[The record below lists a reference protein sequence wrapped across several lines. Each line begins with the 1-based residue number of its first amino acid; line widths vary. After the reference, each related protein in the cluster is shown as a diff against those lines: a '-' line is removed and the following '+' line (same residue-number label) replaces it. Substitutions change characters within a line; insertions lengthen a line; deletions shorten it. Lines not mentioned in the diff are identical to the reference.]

1 VSDDSYSYD
10 SDMWNGDPSSR
21 PNKLLRRPITGLAA
35 LLSGTAIIAACCLP
49 RCLRRCCRRSTEDH
63 GTTNPARRPRRR
75 NGRGGEDDGTSE
87 SGYGRGRRRKGGL
100 HGTAE
105 EAAALYREQGHREGD
120 VEGDVRAN
128 MAAAD
133 QSSEDE
139 DEGEDEVMRAPAKGG
154 KRCMRGTGATY
165 PTDEAA
171 AAAKLLIAANID
183 DDRAGGGAASS
194 AAQGHERVTLYVQ
207 RADNGYEELPASLP
221 VRSSQGD
228 DLTVG
233 EMVVHALDL
242 AVMTFPPSERE
253 AAAIT
258 VAKMISYRND
268 LPVAVFDLDEEPLPA
283 ERWDETLGCHVSCMR
298 IDRPHH
304 QVKLPQALV
313 AASPRD
319 NPSLAPLAPHAFAH
333 ADELAGPEH
342 RFAPGL
348 EMDME

>member
-1 VSDDSYSYD
+1 MPRPECHHSP
-10 SDMWNGDPSSR
+10 PSVPAATMPPHMYMRMHTYACMNTTTSVTPLIAASR
-21 PNKLLRRPITGLAA
+21 IVLPQLLRRPITGLAA

-139 DEGEDEVMRAPAKGG
+139 DEGEDEAMRAPAKGG

-242 AVMTFPPSERE
+242 VGR
-253 AAAIT
+253 
-258 VAKMISYRND
+258 RQHD
-268 LPVAVFDLDEEPLPA
+268 
-283 ERWDETLGCHVSCMR
+283 
-298 IDRPHH
+298 
-304 QVKLPQALV
+304 
-313 AASPRD
+313 
-319 NPSLAPLAPHAFAH
+319 
-333 ADELAGPEH
+333 
-342 RFAPGL
+342 
-348 EMDME
+348 

>member
-1 VSDDSYSYD
+1 
-10 SDMWNGDPSSR
+10 MWNDDPNTR

-35 LLSGTAIIAACCLP
+35 LLSGTVLIAACCLS
-49 RCLRRCCRRSTEDH
+49 RCLRRCCRRSPEDH
-63 GTTNPARRPRRR
+63 GTTDPARRPRR
-75 NGRGGEDDGTSE
+75 NGRGGKRGGTSE
-87 SGYGRGRRRKGGL
+87 GGHGRGRRRKGGL

-105 EAAALYREQGHREGD
+105 EAAALYGEGD
-120 VEGDVRAN
+120 VEGDVKADL
-128 MAAAD
+128 ASAD
-133 QSSEDE
+133 QSCDE
-139 DEGEDEVMRAPAKGG
+139 DEGEDEDEVMRAPVKGSKRGVRG
-154 KRCMRGTGATY
+154 KGATY

-183 DDRAGGGAASS
+183 DDRAGGGAACS

-268 LPVAVFDLDEEPLPA
+268 LPVAVFDLDEEPVPA
-283 ERWDETLGCHVSCMR
+283 ERWDETLGSQVSCMR

-304 QVKLPQALV
+304 QMKPPQALA
-313 AASPRD
+313 AASPLD
-319 NPSLAPLAPHAFAH
+319 NKPLAPSAPHAFAH
-333 ADELAGPEH
+333 ADELAGREH
-342 RFAPGL
+342 RFAPEL
-348 EMDME
+348 EMDM